1 MTEYNVAYYVNNNI
15 QHFPPVNQL
24 QATLP
29 GLILVRGEKV
39 LDLINTRYPGY
50 SDRTYLVRHAYQGQR
65 LLRKHRIRLVIYP
78 AFQNLNRG
86 LAVEIFHGGLSDKRY
101 LENVRIARYDL
112 VLFPGKKSR
121 DKVENANLLDKVI
134 KWKIIGY
141 PKFDPLRNNTLQYTP
156 VFDNGNPTILYAP
169 TWISITKPGATTHR
183 HSQHGES
190 SLPLWGLNLLK
201 NIPSNIN
208 LIVKF
213 HCLVHEG
220 GDTIHNEME
229 QYVKDNNLGHRI
241 RFLYDDNILQYMAQ
255 SEIMISDISSACYEW
270 FHFDR
275 PIIFANPAPDHYEVA
290 DDISANTYAWQT
302 GDVINKVEDISRLIE
317 KNLNADEYREKRN
330 EIFNY
335 SLYKPDGNAT
345 QRQADA
351 IKELYDEYRH
361 IPYWWFSIKMVF
373 KHFGRVIYVK
383 LIVKRALKK

>member
-1 MTEYNVAYYVNNNI
+1 MSEYNVAYYVNNNI

-24 QATLP
+24 QAALP
-29 GLILVRGEKV
+29 GLILVRGEKI
-39 LDLINTRYPGY
+39 LDFIRTRYPEY
-50 SDRTYLVRHAYQGQR
+50 SDRTYLVLHSYQGQE
-65 LLRKHRIRLVIYP
+65 LLRRHRVRLVIYT

-101 LENVRIARYDL
+101 LENARIARYDL
-112 VLFPGKKSR
+112 VLFPGEKSR
-121 DKVENANLLDKVI
+121 DKVENAKLLDKVI
-134 KWKIIGY
+134 NWKIIGY
-141 PKFDPLRNNTLQYTP
+141 PKFDPLRNNTLKYTP
-156 VFDNGNPTILYAP
+156 VFDNGKPTILYAP
-169 TWISITKPGATTHR
+169 TWISITKPGATGHR

-190 SLPLWGLNLLK
+190 SLPLWGVNLLE
-201 NIPSNIN
+201 NVPSNTN
-208 LIVKF
+208 LIIKF

-229 QYVKDNNLGHRI
+229 KYVKDNDLGHRI

-275 PIIFANPAPDHYEVA
+275 PIIFANPAPGHYEVA

-302 GDVINKVEDISRLIE
+302 GDVINKVEDINRLIE
-317 KNLNADEYREKRN
+317 KNLDTDEYREKRN

-345 QRQADA
+345 QRQSDA
-351 IKELYDEYRH
+351 IKKLYDDSRH
-361 IPYWWFSIKMVF
+361 IPFRWFWIKMMF
-373 KHFGRVIYVK
+373 KHFGRIIYVN
-383 LIVKRALKK
+383 LIVKRLLKR